1 MISAYMP
8 YRWGIILA
16 LLLIVFIAILFKGRD
31 VKKGERLDTVSL
43 GNLSQNINDFHLF
56 RLNGKEIEMEIMA
69 KKAIV
74 SSEEDDALISG
85 IKITYNPQG
94 SRPIQLYADKGK
106 YNINK
111 NILFVEKE
119 DKDVDIK
126 IGRNISIKANS
137 FQWLEDRKEIQSPG
151 KVYVSGD
158 NFTLEGEV
166 LVADLNNG
174 VYEIKKNI
182 KATMW

>member
-1 MISAYMP
+1 MP
-8 YRWGIILA
+8 YRWVIILI
-16 LLLIVFIAILFKGRD
+16 LCLFVFIVILFKGKH
-31 VKKGERLDTVSL
+31 VKKGDGLDTVSL
-43 GNLSQNINDFHLF
+43 GSLSQNINDFHLF
-56 RLNGKEIEMEIMA
+56 RLNGKEIEMEILA

-74 SSEEDDALISG
+74 SSEEDDALISD

-111 NILFVEKE
+111 NILLVEKE
-119 DKDVDIK
+119 DKVVDIK
-126 IGRNISIKANS
+126 IGRNVSIKANS
-137 FQWLEDRKEIQSPG
+137 FQWMEDRKEIQSPG
-151 KVYVSGD
+151 KVYISGD
-158 NFTLEGEV
+158 NFSLEGEV
-166 LVADLNNG
+166 LVADINNG